1 MRIGIFGGSFDP
13 VHYGHLIL
21 AELCCEAA
29 NLDEVRLVPAAVPPH
44 KQGQG
49 RASAENRIAMLKLAI
64 GGNPK
69 LNVWDEEIRRGGISY
84 TVDTLRSLN
93 KEHDGKADL
102 FFLMGADSLFD
113 LPNWREPAEICR
125 LASIVVVDRPGS
137 RAVDF
142 SILEDLVDAER
153 LEEFRE
159 LAVEIP
165 QIDIS
170 SSRLRERIQAGKS
183 IRYQTPR
190 PVEAFITSADLYS

>member
-1 MRIGIFGGSFDP
+1 MRVGIFGGSFDP

-29 NLDEVRLVPAAVPPH
+29 NLNEVRLVPAAVPPH

-49 RASAENRIAMLKLAI
+49 RASGENRIAMLKLAI
-64 GGNPK
+64 GGNPN
-69 LNVWDEEIRRGGISY
+69 LSVWDEEIRRGGISY
-84 TVDTLRSLN
+84 TVDTLRALN
-93 KEHDGKADL
+93 EEHSNADL

-113 LPNWREPAEICR
+113 LPNWREPEEICR

-137 RAVDF
+137 KPVDF
-142 SILEDLVDAER
+142 DILKELVDAKR
-153 LEEFRE
+153 LQHFRE

-170 SSRLRERIQAGKS
+170 SSRLRERIQTGKS

-190 PVEAFITSADLYS
+190 SVEAYIKSAGLYS